1 MVIKTLGP
9 KIIKN
14 LTKNIV
20 GKRKD
25 YAPQIAAP
33 KKPSDTKLDLEKGKQ
48 TGKASTTA
56 PVMFHKSREVIVD
69 APFENNQAGGWL
81 NYIKQQGVR
90 DLELNDTSLKNYL
103 TSLGNDK
110 ITKQKLLQE
119 FDEIAPSID
128 VVPLGKPSA
137 INIISNLTQKLR
149 KIDPDRQ
156 DPRVGGLVK
165 YLNDALPSVG
175 ASSADDFK
183 SLESV
188 VGSVD
193 NYMQKA
199 FGIEGAMA
207 KGINF
212 DAPVPFTIKEIVRS
226 LGAATGQRTK
236 SFSPSAYAKEPS
248 YGGQQTLSGGDN
260 YREFLF
266 KYKPGK
272 LRQTEPTYSYSHDF
286 GLQSGD
292 RTNGFVHTRVSDR
305 TDEFGRR
312 ILFVEEIQSDMHQ
325 NIQRSMREAAKTGR
339 TLNPDYSYALRGDL
353 PPPKELIANKQQL
366 DLINLK
372 IENLNATNP
381 RSPALNKLYEERE
394 KIRNILAEA
403 RQSSGISGG
412 SIPEGPYQN
421 SADYMQFVTKY
432 LLRVAKDSGY
442 DGLAFPTPQIKN
454 LNLRPGDRSYQGNL
468 AAYGPMLDNALK
480 KVSKK
485 VGTIP
490 QTTVI
495 KTPDGRVFR
504 IKFLD
509 VKNNKDAR
517 SNIAK
522 GTPAYKEG
530 GYVNHGR

>member
-1 MVIKTLGP
+1 MVIKTVGP

-25 YAPQIAAP
+25 YAPQITAT

-48 TGKASTTA
+48 TGKTSTTA

-69 APFENNQAGGWL
+69 APFETNQAGGWL

-90 DLELNDTSLKNYL
+90 DLELDDTSLKNYL
-103 TSLGNDK
+103 VGLGKDK
-110 ITKQKLLQE
+110 VTKQKLLQE
-119 FDEIAPSID
+119 FDEIAPTIEAI
-128 VVPLGKPSA
+128 PLGKPSTM
-137 INIISNLTQKLR
+137 NIINNLIQKLK

-156 DPRVGGLVK
+156 DPRAGGLIK
-165 YLNDALPSVG
+165 YLNDSLPSVQATS
-175 ASSADDFK
+175 ASEFK

-188 VGSVD
+188 AKSVD
-193 NYMQKA
+193 NYMSKA

-212 DAPVPFTIKEIVRS
+212 DAPVPFTVKEIVRS
-226 LGAATGQRTK
+226 LGAATGQTTK
-236 SFSPSAYAKEPS
+236 SFSPSAYAKTPAH
-248 YGGQQTLSGGDN
+248 GGQQTLPGGDN

-266 KYKPGK
+266 KYTPGK
-272 LRQTEPTYSYSHDF
+272 LRKTEPEYSYGHDF

-325 NIQRSMREAAKTGR
+325 NIQRAMREAAKEGR
-339 TLNPDYSYALRGDL
+339 ALSPRSGYAMRGDL
-353 PPPKELIANKQQL
+353 PPPKELMANKQQL

-394 KIRNILAEA
+394 KIRTILTEA

-412 SIPEGPYQN
+412 DIPEGPYQN
-421 SADYMQFVTKY
+421 SIDYMQFVTKY
-432 LLRVAKDSGY
+432 LLRLAKDSGY
-442 DGLAFPTPQIKN
+442 DGVAFSSPKIKN
-454 LNLRPGDRSYQGNL
+454 LNLYPGDRSYQGNL

-495 KTPDGRVFR
+495 KIPDGRVFR
-504 IKFLD
+504 IRYLD
-509 VKNNKDAR
+509 VKNNKEAK

-522 GTPAYKEG
+522 GTPAYREG